1 MTLEIGSFI
10 ELDLRTT
17 GEYFQG
23 YDDIARLNSARAGIY
38 HACRLLSCTSVWI
51 PYYLCPSVKQFL
63 QKYGIDIIPYYI
75 NDRFEPIDIAQ
86 SKSQAVLLVNYFG
99 IIATGRIQIM
109 AKLFENVII
118 DNSAAFFSDPIEG
131 CYNIYSPR
139 KFFGVPDG
147 SYVIGKNA
155 YSMTDEYEQ
164 DFSADTSAFLMK
176 RIESGLIDTYKE
188 RMLNEER
195 INKAGILKMSKLTIA
210 LLNNIDYVSIKAKRQ
225 RNFNIAH
232 DLFKEINLIDPT
244 RYTDDGC
251 RPMVYPLVVDDIHLS
266 EKLKKRQVYVGRLWN
281 HVLEEVPVGS
291 FEAMLSKFLLPLP
304 IDQRYSLKDLSYI
317 QNCILNHI

>member
-1 MTLEIGSFI
+1 MTTEIGSFI
-10 ELDLRTT
+10 ELDLRTS
-17 GEYFQG
+17 GEYYQG
-23 YDDIARLNSARAGIY
+23 HGDIARLNSARAGIY

-63 QKYGIDIIPYYI
+63 QKYGINIIPYYI
-75 NDRFEPIDIAQ
+75 NDKFEPVDVAQ

-99 IIATGRIQIM
+99 IFSTDRIRIM

-118 DNSAAFFSDPIEG
+118 DNSAAFFSDPIEEY
-131 CYNIYSPR
+131 YNIYSPR

-147 SYVIGKNA
+147 SYVIGKKAN
-155 YSMTDEYEQ
+155 SMTDEYEQ
-164 DFSADTSAFLMK
+164 DFSADTSTFLMK
-176 RIESGLIDTYKE
+176 RIESGLIDAYEE

-195 INKAGILKMSKLTIA
+195 INKSGILKMSKLTFA
-210 LLNNIDYVSIKAKRQ
+210 LLNNIDYLSIKSKRQ
-225 RNFNIAH
+225 QNFNIAH

-244 RYTDDGC
+244 RYTDGGC
-251 RPMVYPLVVDDIHLS
+251 RPMVYPLVVDDIHLN

-281 HVLEEVPVGS
+281 HVLDEVPGSS
-291 FEAMLSKFLLPLP
+291 FEAMLSKYLLPLP

-317 QNCILNHI
+317 QKCIMSHS